1 MFSVVI
7 KATQM
12 AQSFVEKKVCE
23 YDYAI
28 DATLGNGN
36 DTIFL
41 SSLLKRGMVYSFDI
55 QKIAVDNFKETA
67 DRLNISNVIAINDG
81 HENMDKYINKKV
93 KAIMFNLGYLPKGDI
108 NIVTK
113 SETTLTAIQ
122 KGLNLLM
129 VGGIITI
136 VAYPHEEGRKEREV
150 ILNYLKSLNP
160 KDYAIMEIGFINRS
174 SSSPSV
180 IVVEKNS
187 TSREDI

>member
-1 MFSVVI
+1 MFSIVI

-28 DATLGNGN
+28 DATLGNGK

-41 SSLLKRGMVYSFDI
+41 SNLLKRGIVYSFDI

-67 DRLNISNVIAINDG
+67 NKLNISNVIAINDG
-81 HENMDKYINKKV
+81 HENMDKYVNKKV

-108 NIVTK
+108 NILTK
-113 SETTLTAIQ
+113 PETTITAIQ

-136 VAYPHEEGRKEREV
+136 VAYPHEEGMREREE

-160 KDYAIMEIGFINRS
+160 KDYAIMEIGFINRT